1 MAQQKEINSAEEK
14 AVQPDDV
21 SRQIEEAMANRPRRH
36 NLEPFRDSSRTR
48 RLRFWL
54 NVIFMVG
61 AIAGLIVYF
70 YADHEVA
77 KYILITS
84 LVFKFVELFL
94 RIFKI

>member
-1 MAQQKEINSAEEK
+1 MTQEEFDK
-14 AVQPDDV
+14 NL
-21 SRQIEEAMANRPRRH
+21 EEAMDNRPRRH

-48 RLRFWL
+48 TLRFWL

-61 AIAGLIVYF
+61 AITGLIVYF
-70 YADHEVA
+70 YADHETA
-77 KYILITS
+77 KWILLVS

>member
-1 MAQQKEINSAEEK
+1 MTDEDIKRN
-14 AVQPDDV
+14 VD
-21 SRQIEEAMANRPRRH
+21 EAMQNRPRRH

-48 RLRFWL
+48 VLRFWL
-54 NVIFMVG
+54 NVIFLVG

-70 YADHEVA
+70 YADHDTA
-77 KYILITS
+77 KWILLVS

>member
-1 MAQQKEINSAEEK
+1 MTQEEFDK
-14 AVQPDDV
+14 NL
-21 SRQIEEAMANRPRRH
+21 EEAMDNRPRRH

-48 RLRFWL
+48 TLRFWL

-61 AIAGLIVYF
+61 AITGLIVYF
-70 YADHEVA
+70 YANHETA
-77 KYILITS
+77 KWILLVS

>member
-1 MAQQKEINSAEEK
+1 MTDEELQSN
-14 AVQPDDV
+14 VEQ
-21 SRQIEEAMANRPRRH
+21 AMQGRPKRH

-48 RLRFWL
+48 VLRMWL
-54 NVIFMVG
+54 NIIFLIG

-70 YADHEVA
+70 KIDADTA
-77 KYILITS
+77 KWILLVS

>member
-1 MAQQKEINSAEEK
+1 MTDEELQQN
-14 AVQPDDV
+14 VD
-21 SRQIEEAMANRPRRH
+21 EAMQNRPRRH

-48 RLRFWL
+48 VLRFWL
-54 NVIFMVG
+54 NVIFLVG

-70 YADHEVA
+70 YADHDTA
-77 KYILITS
+77 KWILLVS

>member
-1 MAQQKEINSAEEK
+1 MTDEELQQN
-14 AVQPDDV
+14 VD
-21 SRQIEEAMANRPRRH
+21 EAMANRPKRH

-48 RLRFWL
+48 TLRMWL
-54 NVIFMVG
+54 NIIFMVG

-70 YADHEVA
+70 KVDHDMA
-77 KYILITS
+77 KWILLVS

>member
-1 MAQQKEINSAEEK
+1 MEQDIIDKN
-14 AVQPDDV
+14 V
-21 SRQIEEAMANRPRRH
+21 EEAMANRPKRH

-48 RLRFWL
+48 KLRFWL

-61 AIAGLIVYF
+61 AIVGLIVYF
-70 YADHEVA
+70 NASHEVA
-77 KYILITS
+77 KYILIIS

>member
-1 MAQQKEINSAEEK
+1 MTDEELK
-14 AVQPDDV
+14 RNVD
-21 SRQIEEAMANRPRRH
+21 EAMQNRPRRH

-54 NVIFMVG
+54 NVIFMLG
-61 AIAGLIVYF
+61 AITGLIVYF
-70 YADHEVA
+70 YADHETA
-77 KYILITS
+77 KWILLCS

>member
-1 MAQQKEINSAEEK
+1 MTDEELQKN
-14 AVQPDDV
+14 VD
-21 SRQIEEAMANRPRRH
+21 EAMASRPKRH

-48 RLRFWL
+48 VLRFWL

-70 YADHEVA
+70 KVDHDLA
-77 KYILITS
+77 KYILIAS

>member
-1 MAQQKEINSAEEK
+1 MTDEDIKRN
-14 AVQPDDV
+14 VD
-21 SRQIEEAMANRPRRH
+21 EAMQNRPRRH

-48 RLRFWL
+48 VLRFWL
-54 NVIFMVG
+54 NVIFLVG

-70 YADHEVA
+70 YADHDTAKWILLVA
-77 KYILITS
+77 

>member
-1 MAQQKEINSAEEK
+1 MTDEDIKRN
-14 AVQPDDV
+14 VD
-21 SRQIEEAMANRPRRH
+21 EAMQNRPRRH

-48 RLRFWL
+48 VLRFWL
-54 NVIFMVG
+54 NIIFLVG

-70 YADHEVA
+70 YADHDTA
-77 KYILITS
+77 KWILLVS